1 MMHLAIVIIVRLN
14 LSATPFDS
22 WEYGGVGS
30 LTIPSSA
37 KNLLSSLLIYSP
49 PPSNLNLWTLT
60 LNCHFTIARKFFIA
74 IAASDLCLRK
84 YIQVNLV
91 RSSMKVM

>member
-1 MMHLAIVIIVRLN
+1 MIYLAIVIIIQLN

-22 WEYGGVGS
+22 WEYGGVGL

-37 KNLLSSLLIYSP
+37 KNLLSSLLMYSH

-60 LNCHFTIARKFFIA
+60 LNYLFIIARKFFIA
-74 IAASDLCLRK
+74 MAVSDLCLR
-84 YIQVNLV
+84 
-91 RSSMKVM
+91 